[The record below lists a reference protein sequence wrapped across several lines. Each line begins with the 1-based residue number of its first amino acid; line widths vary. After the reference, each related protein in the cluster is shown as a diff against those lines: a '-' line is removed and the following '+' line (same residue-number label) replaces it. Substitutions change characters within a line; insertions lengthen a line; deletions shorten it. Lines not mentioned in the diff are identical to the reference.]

1 MDGMLTV
8 GDAFVEALW
17 TIIIV
22 TAPILIIAMSMGLLM
37 GIIQT
42 ATSIQEQTLAFIP
55 KVLAVI
61 VSFVIFGPWMAR
73 ILVDLAVK
81 LFTDLYRYVG

>member
-1 MDGMLTV
+1 VETLNV
-8 GDAFVEALW
+8 ADALNSAMWV
-17 TIIIV
+17 IV
-22 TAPILIIAMSMGLLM
+22 LASMPILLVAMGVGLIV

-61 VSFVIFGPWMAR
+61 LSLVIFGPWMFR
-73 ILVDLAVK
+73 LVGELAIR
-81 LFTDLYRYVG
+81 LFTDMYRYVG

>member
-1 MDGMLTV
+1 VETLNV
-8 GDAFVEALW
+8 ADALNSAMWV
-17 TIIIV
+17 IV
-22 TAPILIIAMSMGLLM
+22 LSSMPILLVAMGVGLIV

-61 VSFVIFGPWMAR
+61 LSLVIFGPWMFR
-73 ILVDLAVK
+73 LVGELAIR
-81 LFTDLYRYVG
+81 LFTDMYRYVG

>member
-1 MDGMLTV
+1 METLNV
-8 GDAFVEALW
+8 ADALNSAMWV
-17 TIIIV
+17 IV
-22 TAPILIIAMSMGLLM
+22 LSSMPILLVAMGVGLIV

-61 VSFVIFGPWMAR
+61 LSLVIFGPWMFR
-73 ILVDLAVK
+73 LVGELAIR
-81 LFTDLYRYVG
+81 LFTDMYRYVG